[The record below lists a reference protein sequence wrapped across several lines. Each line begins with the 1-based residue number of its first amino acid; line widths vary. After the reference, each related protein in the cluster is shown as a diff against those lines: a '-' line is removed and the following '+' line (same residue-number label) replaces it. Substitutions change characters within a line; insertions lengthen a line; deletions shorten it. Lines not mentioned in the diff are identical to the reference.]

1 MKFTTG
7 LIALAMSATA
17 AQAGSIQT
25 VADTDETHP
34 SLVLMGTAAPK
45 AEPVKAE
52 YDLGIPDLPTV
63 DADGNLLDGRSQL
76 EAWAKAH
83 GTDISEI
90 LNRRLRGHYPEKID
104 EEDVA
109 APAAKAPAPVDEA
122 AEVETV
128 ATDDQKTASV
138 SPDAVE
144 AKADTA
150 PPPLFPEGKL
160 REPE

>member
-7 LIALAMSATA
+7 LIALAMSAAA

-25 VADTDETHP
+25 VNDTDETHP

-52 YDLGIPDLPTV
+52 YDLGIPELPKV
-63 DADGNLLDGRSQL
+63 DAEGNLLDGRSQL

-104 EEDVA
+104 EEEVA

-122 AEVETV
+122 VEAA
-128 ATDDQKTASV
+128 ATDNQKTASV

-144 AKADTA
+144 TKADKA
-150 PPPLFPEGKL
+150 EPPLFPEGKL
-160 REPE
+160 RKPE